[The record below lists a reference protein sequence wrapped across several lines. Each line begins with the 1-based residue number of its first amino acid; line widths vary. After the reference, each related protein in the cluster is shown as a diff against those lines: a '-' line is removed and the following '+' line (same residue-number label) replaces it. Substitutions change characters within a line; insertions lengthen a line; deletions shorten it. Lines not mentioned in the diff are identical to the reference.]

1 MGNTTISW
9 PHQRSTIGA
18 ALLSAALI
26 SAMPEIADSA
36 PKELGNFDAR
46 WNAPNAALASSQ
58 GVLVYYGSISAT
70 SSAFALSPPLDADP
84 WQELEQLEQNW
95 DGQGAE
101 RISAHAIDHALN
113 FVESLLPIGPAFE
126 PFAHPKGYVGL
137 EARKQGKSAF
147 LLVSPTNRF
156 SYVIRS
162 GGSVHRGDSVDP
174 AAIRE
179 LLALLY

>member
-9 PHQRSTIGA
+9 PHQRSTLGA

-26 SAMPEIADSA
+26 GAMPEIAHGA
-36 PKELGNFDAR
+36 PKEFGHFDAR
-46 WNAPNAALASSQ
+46 WNAPNASHASSQ
-58 GVLVYYGSISAT
+58 GVLVSYGTISAT
-70 SSAFALSPPLDADP
+70 SSAFGISALETDP
-84 WQELEQLEQNW
+84 WQELEELGQNW
-95 DGQGAE
+95 DGQGAD
-101 RISAHAIDHALN
+101 RISRDAIDHALN
-113 FVESLLPIGPAFE
+113 FVESLLPTGPAFE

-137 EARKQGKSAF
+137 EAREKGKSAF

-156 SYVIRS
+156 AYVIRS
-162 GGSVHRGDSVDP
+162 GNSVHRGDDVNS

>member
-9 PHQRSTIGA
+9 PHQPSTLGA

-26 SAMPEIADSA
+26 GALPEIADGA
-36 PKELGNFDAR
+36 TKELGHFDAR
-46 WNAPNAALASSQ
+46 WNAPNASLASSQ
-58 GVLVYYGSISAT
+58 GVIVSYGTISAT
-70 SSAFALSPPLDADP
+70 SSAFGISALETDP
-84 WQELEQLEQNW
+84 WQELEQLEQDW
-95 DGQGAE
+95 DGQGAD
-101 RISAHAIDHALN
+101 RISRDAIDHALT
-113 FVESLLPIGPAFE
+113 FMESLLPAGPAFE

-137 EARKQGKSAF
+137 EARKKSKSAF

-156 SYVIRS
+156 AYVIRS
-162 GGSVHRGDSVDP
+162 GDSVHRGDDVDP